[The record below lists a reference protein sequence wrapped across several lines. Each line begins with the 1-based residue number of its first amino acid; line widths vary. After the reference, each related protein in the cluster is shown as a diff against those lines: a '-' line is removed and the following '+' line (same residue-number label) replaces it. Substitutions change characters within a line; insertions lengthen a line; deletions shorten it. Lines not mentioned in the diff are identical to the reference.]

1 MSNSHTAPGRVSPRV
16 WHHMNRYEPTAG
28 HPSLSTTF
36 SRTVLTALDKMLVC
50 RNCQDL
56 CGARVMHF
64 INSYSNFNL
73 SHENNFTSHKIHLEK
88 GSQSTRNL
96 KSESRVSQRPAQEEH
111 SQGAP
116 TSVSSLRR
124 FSASECGRSSELEEN
139 RRWGISGE
147 HREPHVS
154 QIGDQGVLSLI
165 TWWWQGWK

>member
-1 MSNSHTAPGRVSPRV
+1 
-16 WHHMNRYEPTAG
+16 MNRYKPTAG

-36 SRTVLTALDKMLVC
+36 SRNVLTALDKMLVC

-88 GSQSTRNL
+88 GSQSTINL
-96 KSESRVSQRPAQEEH
+96 KSESGVSQRPAQEEH
-111 SQGAP
+111 SQRAP
-116 TSVSSLRR
+116 PSVSSLRR
-124 FSASECGRSSELEEN
+124 FSAWEQTSECGRSLELEEN
-139 RRWGISGE
+139 RRGISGE

-154 QIGDQGVLSLI
+154 QAGDQGVLCLI
-165 TWWWQGWK
+165 TWWRQGWK